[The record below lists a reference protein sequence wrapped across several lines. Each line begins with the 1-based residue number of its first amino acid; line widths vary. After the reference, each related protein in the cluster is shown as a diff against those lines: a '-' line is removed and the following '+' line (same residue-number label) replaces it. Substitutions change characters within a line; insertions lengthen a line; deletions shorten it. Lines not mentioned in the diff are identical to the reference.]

1 MARDRIDHAL
11 ERLEAAIL
19 PEISALIGGLVD
31 AAALAKP
38 GVDAEARAAEIRA
51 LTAEV
56 EKLGREVEG
65 LSPAAAASRRRSASA
80 A

>member
-11 ERLEAAIL
+11 GRLEAAIL
-19 PEISALIGGLVD
+19 PELSALIGGLVD

-38 GVDAEARAAEIRA
+38 GVDAEAGAAEIRA

-56 EKLGREVEG
+56 EKLGREFEG
-65 LSPAAAASRRRSASA
+65 LSPAAAPGKRRSGSA
-80 A
+80 G